1 MFWRKITIFIE
12 ILLPEDQIMSPR
24 VFSEMIEIKVKR
36 KHNQETAIRKIQ
48 TLLGEVQNIGDDK
61 TYDLHIY
68 NIQRNPEWLKYIN
81 QFTTNN
87 IGKLYFITSDTN
99 RRQESVHTAL
109 KRCSREYRI
118 LRSKAQSAHQITQ
131 PLPEG
136 SDTSDDPLEEI

>member
-1 MFWRKITIFIE
+1 MPPRKF
-12 ILLPEDQIMSPR
+12 P
-24 VFSEMIEIKVKR
+24 EMIEIKVKK
-36 KHNQETAIRKIQ
+36 KHNKEAANRKIE
-48 TLLGEVQNIGDDK
+48 TLLGEVYGIGDYK

-118 LRSKAQSAHQITQ
+118 LRAKAQSAHQITQ
-131 PLPEG
+131 PTFEG